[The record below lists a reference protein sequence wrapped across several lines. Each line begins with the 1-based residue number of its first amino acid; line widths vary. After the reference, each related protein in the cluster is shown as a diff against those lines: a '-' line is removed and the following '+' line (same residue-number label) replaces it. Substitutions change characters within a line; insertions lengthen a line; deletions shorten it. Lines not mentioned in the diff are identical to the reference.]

1 MKDLIYILIA
11 ISLIS
16 CGQNNSSENESN
28 KNVSVIQ
35 IESQVVEKT
44 EEKAEEKSFE
54 SDESLEIQVTKPTYT
69 NGIQPDFFNLNTSQ
83 FNQFKEDGSKWFI
96 SSNGKS
102 KLYFV
107 PYTDYSITTAIL
119 TETEITDSNLLSLLQ
134 FEGIQ
139 INNHKKTIEI
149 DTIQTKKGIKLG
161 LSIDE
166 VKGIFGVPN
175 TAEQVENKKL
185 LVWQFVMLE
194 NGESNKVGGLR
205 PFIIE
210 GLEFK
215 AEMEFVDNKL
225 TQVVY
230 KYEVP

>member
-1 MKDLIYILIA
+1 MKNFIYLLIA
-11 ISLIS
+11 ISLSS
-16 CGQNNSSENESN
+16 CGQNNSVE
-28 KNVSVIQ
+28 KGTDLDVPLVQ
-35 IESQVVEKT
+35 IESPK
-44 EEKAEEKSFE
+44 EEKEVIIEEHTTTSNVP
-54 SDESLEIQVTKPTYT
+54 SEIQVEKPNYV
-69 NGIQPDFFNLNTSQ
+69 NGIQPDFFNINASQ
-83 FNQFKEDGSKWFI
+83 FSQFKEDGSKWFI

-102 KLYFV
+102 NLYFV

-166 VKGIFGVPN
+166 VKEILGVPN
-175 TAEQVENKKL
+175 TAEQVENKNL

-210 GLEFK
+210 GLEFI
-215 AEMEFVDNKL
+215 AEMEFIDNKL

-230 KYEVP
+230 KYAVP